1 MSDERVKEKVLERE
15 RGGRILC
22 LDINFKEG
30 RGRVQELEE
39 AEKHGVKIPRKK
51 CLTPLLFSE

>member
-1 MSDERVKEKVLERE
+1 MSDERVKEKVLERG
-15 RGGRILC
+15 GGRILC

-30 RGRVQELEE
+30 RGGVQELEE
-39 AEKHGVKIPRKK
+39 AKKHGVKIPRKK